1 MNSLQSM
8 KKIFVFCFVFLG
20 IKAFAQI
27 DTITYIIEKVKTP
40 KANLHSIYGKDT
52 TRFIIPKSKNWS
64 VSTFD
69 MYVSNSKK
77 YRIKRKPMGSEFT
90 MCDTLDN
97 ILATLF
103 NNVNDR
109 PEKIVL
115 YDGTVFKIEKRHVGG
130 WKITSNERVYQILL
144 FNRRKGNNKLIFI
157 VYNQVTDDEKILLF
171 HDAAH
176 LIILNLSFLSVIE
189 PNIGLYLIPFIR

>member
-1 MNSLQSM
+1 M
-8 KKIFVFCFVFLG
+8 KKIFVFCFVFFG

-115 YDGTVFKIEKRHVGG
+115 YDGTVFNIEKRHVGG

-144 FNRRKGNNKLIFI
+144 FNRRKGNNKLIFT